1 MSKTRTWSAGAAV
14 VGVLLIVAAWFLL
27 ISPQRSDA
35 ASLREQTTQ
44 QESYNDQI
52 KLKTQQLKAQYAS
65 LPARQ
70 AQLED
75 IKQEM
80 PDTPALPSLVR
91 DLSKYADQAD
101 VTLVS
106 VSPTTP
112 APLAAPST
120 SGTTTLATPAASAAI
135 QQIGTTVVA
144 TGSYAELTLYLQKLQ
159 AQMRR
164 ALLVNN
170 IQLAKASTD
179 GANGTDLQM
188 TLQGDVFVL
197 DTTATATAASVG
209 TAATTSGTNA
219 S

>member
-52 KLKTQQLKAQYAS
+52 KLKTQQLKAQFAS

-70 AQLED
+70 AQLAE

-91 DLSKYADQAD
+91 DLSKYAEQAD

-112 APLAAPST
+112 APLSAPST
-120 SGTTTLATPAASAAI
+120 TGATTLATPAASAAI

-188 TLQGDVFVL
+188 TLQGEVFVL
-197 DTTATATAASVG
+197 DTTATASAASAG
-209 TAATTSGTNA
+209 TAATTSGNNA